1 MGKAGYMNPEEWAY
15 ALRKYSGLVQQGRIA
30 EINPNDINYFKGQ
43 TIIDPNENKLTLHDA
58 DVDNVDCVIYA
69 VQNEG
74 VNIEENINF
83 EKNYGNLAVKDKGLA
98 EYEKFQVQYYAE
110 KGIDIPEMDQQR
122 VMENTYIPWDN
133 SKTKK

>member
-1 MGKAGYMNPEEWAY
+1 MSAEEWAF
-15 ALRKYSGLVQQGRIA
+15 ALRKYSSLVLQGRMA
-30 EINPNDINYFKGQ
+30 EMNPNDINYFKCQ
-43 TIIDPNENKLTLHDA
+43 TIIDPNGNKLSLHDA
-58 DVDNVDCVIYA
+58 VVENADGVIHP

-83 EKNYGNLAVKDKGLA
+83 EKNYGNWAVKDTGLA
-98 EYEKFQVQYYAE
+98 DYEKFQTQYYAE
-110 KGIDIPEMDQQR
+110 KGMEMPEMDQQR